1 MADETWDAALVDAL
15 IGNATTTP
23 YGIYVLPPDDAATE
37 LAREVEAQ
45 VFTEFFG
52 NTREILD
59 EQYRRYEPST
69 LFLLLMDHERRQPA
83 GMIRVQFASSLG
95 LKSLDD
101 IAAVWGVPLP
111 VLFDRTGY
119 DRPFA
124 TSFDGTTVA
133 VLPEYRGEGSGELVW
148 MLLFCAVNWVAASYG
163 METMVGLFDEKVLA
177 SLEARTAEP
186 FKYLDRRRP
195 EVSELFDA
203 DGEFTITSF
212 HRFEGL
218 EPRRYLD
225 SPSTVPV
232 WVSFEENR
240 QLIKSVDEGLYGL
253 LFDRCRGMEAVV
265 SFPEPERIEAIR
277 PAAA

>member
-1 MADETWDAALVDAL
+1 MWDHALVDQL
-15 IGNATTTP
+15 IDTPSTP
-23 YGIYVLPPDDAATE
+23 YGLYVLRPDDPVAG
-37 LAREVEAQ
+37 LARDVEAQ

-59 EQYRRYEPST
+59 EQYGPYEPAT
-69 LFLLLMDHERRQPA
+69 VFLLLMDHERRQPA
-83 GMIRVQFASSLG
+83 GMVRLQFASPLG

-111 VLFDRTGY
+111 VLFERTGY

-133 VLPEYRGEGSGELVW
+133 VLPEYRGDGSDDLVW
-148 MLLFCAVNWVAASYG
+148 MILFCAVNWVAASWG

-177 SLEARTAEP
+177 NLEKRTAEP
-186 FKYLDRRRP
+186 FKYLERRRP
-195 EVSELFDA
+195 EVSELFDS
-203 DGEFTITSF
+203 DGELTITSF
-212 HRFEGL
+212 HRFAGL
-218 EPRRYLD
+218 EPKRYLD

-240 QLIKSVDEGLYGL
+240 RLIRSVDDGLYGL
-253 LFDRCRGMEAVV
+253 LFERCRGMESVV
-265 SFPEPERIEAIR
+265 SFPDDERIEAVR
-277 PAAA
+277 PVAA